1 MAEVDSIP
9 ENNAVADEA
18 HQPNDSALVVAGGAS
33 ELVAPAEKKVKK
45 IIRRK
50 KRPAR
55 VQMDPAL
62 IKDMAPPQTGTSA
75 STPENFFLAL
85 WMILPFAQY

>member
-1 MAEVDSIP
+1 MAEIDTQPRID
-9 ENNAVADEA
+9 ADADEA
-18 HQPNDSALVVAGGAS
+18 QQPNESALVAAGSS
-33 ELVAPAEKKVKK
+33 ELAAPAEKKIKK

-62 IKDMAPPQTGTSA
+62 IKDMAPAQTGTS
-75 STPENFFLAL
+75 SSMRPIPRVLETDG
-85 WMILPFAQY
+85 